1 MGKRNRL
8 PFHQLQPGHFWKA
21 EFSTEKR
28 FHGYFVDKYCTLSP
42 SQQSKKLF
50 GTKGTPP
57 CGHTWELHTALYAL
71 PTRTA
76 PSPSPLSSSHTSRSL
91 KKTKVYHDKVYC
103 VESHADILNII
114 HLKPNMLFILQV
126 STSLFYQYY
135 RFSFISSKPE
145 WAKCFKS
152 IFTVNPYSNPGDR
165 QIQETDKCYDGHF
178 TNEGI

>member
-1 MGKRNRL
+1 MFCSL
-8 PFHQLQPGHFWKA
+8 
-21 EFSTEKR
+21 TEEERGPSRRKKDR
-28 FHGYFVDKYCTLSP
+28 RRGLSMVSFQTVFLSAFLLP
-42 SQQSKKLF
+42 SQR
-50 GTKGTPP
+50 G
-57 CGHTWELHTALYAL
+57 
-71 PTRTA
+71 A
-76 PSPSPLSSSHTSRSL
+76 PEPSPLSSSHTSRSL

-165 QIQETDKCYDGHF
+165 QMLRWPFHKRG
-178 TNEGI
+178 NLGK